1 MDTENESRP
10 DDNSQSPLPVVALAC
25 GALAVLL
32 AIAMFWLI
40 IPSILLGGAAIVLA
54 VRVRQ
59 NAGSSVRSR
68 ELSAAG
74 MALGLAGMLYVPGG
88 WIISEGAEDYG
99 RDCAI
104 APSSD
109 C

>member
-1 MDTENESRP
+1 MDTDSKSRP
-10 DDNSQSPLPVVALAC
+10 DETSQSRMPIVALAC

-40 IPSILLGGAAIVLA
+40 IPPILLGAAAIILA
-54 VRVRQ
+54 VRVRR
-59 NAGSSVRSR
+59 NPGSSVRSR
-68 ELSAAG
+68 ELAAAG

-88 WIISEGAEDYG
+88 WIISEGGESYG

-104 APSSD
+104 NPSD